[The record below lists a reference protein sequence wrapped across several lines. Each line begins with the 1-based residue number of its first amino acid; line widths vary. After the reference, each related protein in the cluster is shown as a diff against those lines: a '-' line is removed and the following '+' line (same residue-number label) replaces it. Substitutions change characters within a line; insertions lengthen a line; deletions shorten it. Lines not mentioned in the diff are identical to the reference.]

1 MASELDIVVV
11 IPELTTSVEYPGVTT
26 NVNNLGVQPNG
37 KSSLTTNVTIDG
49 LSTAVTQPSLS
60 SAIQQEV
67 PLTATVTGVVN
78 SIPTP
83 GLFTRALDT
92 VTISAPAYIT
102 VQKPFTES
110 ITIADTTVVLLQF
123 NRNFLET
130 LVTSSTAVFEI
141 SSILENTSIV
151 ADEFY
156 KSFLKAADSQ
166 ATNLV
171 DLNYWQ
177 IFKVFENGVVNTSF
191 NTLLV
196 GKNAVDTV
204 SITDVDNITTITDYI
219 RTLEELVDITDDY
232 YGAATIGDDEY
243 AYFGKVVVDSTL
255 NVETISNYITSVQL
269 NTTQTIDQN
278 YYLFTK
284 LLADSSSSLV
294 EDTNFNV
301 GKAIQEFGNIAETS
315 SVNVQLTKTDS
326 GSISELFTRVASYIR
341 NNLEITN
348 SSDTAAKYIL
358 IQKQSLLSGIS
369 DVFNRFIYWM
379 REFTTDIIT
388 SSDYSYYTARKTVV
402 ETKNIL
408 DLKTLVFNKITSD
421 ITSSYELLNY
431 KIDYVRSFEDYL
443 DATDDYYGAATIGDD
458 EYASFNKVTVDN
470 LLIVD
475 VNVFSTAKVLADTA
489 TSFESLANRIEKI
502 SSSQLYATET
512 SSKIIN
518 SVQLDSNNTS
528 DQKYFNISSILD
540 TSTNNTELFTRLVN
554 YIRSFTDITN
564 TQDLTAKYA
573 QIVKADSTNNTD
585 TITKLVEFYRQL
597 LDSIQSSESS
607 TTSVSKL
614 LLDIG
619 TTSEAKAANVNK
631 PLLDAYSVVDL
642 FTRSLSYN
650 RSFEDFVDITDDY
663 YGAATIGDDEYAN
676 FNKVVSDSVI
686 KIDTARFDIA
696 KILQDIGSSI
706 DSSKY
711 TFTKPVT
718 EVVAS
723 AELSEKS
730 ANILQLDF
738 TNLYNSDTKQ
748 FAVKP
753 NKFDSIL
760 FTDILTYLKSTGN
773 LLTDLI
779 HLTDSG
785 TINNQNY
792 FASSYV
798 TPGYAG
804 TNVNF
809 GT

>member
-255 NVETISNYITSVQL
+255 NTETISNYITSVQL
-269 NTTQTIDQN
+269 NTAQTIDQN

-348 SSDTAAKYIL
+348 SSDTAAKYIA
-358 IQKQSLLSGIS
+358 IQKQSSLSGIS

-388 SSDYSYYTARKTVV
+388 SNDYSYYTARKTVV

-475 VNVFSTAKVLADTA
+475 INVFSTAKVLTDTA
-489 TSFESLANRIEKI
+489 TSLESLANRIEKI

-686 KIDTARFDIA
+686 KIDTTKFDIV